1 MKTFG
6 LGKPHKLCS
15 KTDIDALFAR
25 RDGVNNAILAYP
37 LRAVWNLD
45 PSCSTDSPADG
56 TSPDSRPTVR
66 FLISVPKKKLRHAVD
81 RVQMRRRIREAY
93 RLQRPGLVPSDGTVP
108 PVNVA
113 CNAFSNESSQRC
125 TILNARCMIFDARC
139 MMHDSRF
146 SNFDAQSV
154 HRAHRDARSVRPH
167 ANKCNT
173 IT

>member
-25 RDGVNNAILAYP
+25 RDGVSNAILAYP
-37 LRAVWNLD
+37 LRAVWSLD
-45 PSCSTDSPADG
+45 TACAGSTDSPADG

-113 CNAFSNESSQRC
+113 FIYVADHLEHYGRVERSMQR
-125 TILNARCMIFDARC
+125 ILKRIFPT
-139 MMHDSRF
+139 MHDS
-146 SNFDAQSV
+146 
-154 HRAHRDARSVRPH
+154 
-167 ANKCNT
+167 
-173 IT
+173 